1 MAKSNT
7 PPPGK
12 KERSPNQHSISP
24 DKFREFSAAYAL
36 YTQAI
41 HLNPTSPTLYSNR
54 SATLL
59 SMNKLPLALNDAN
72 QAIKL
77 DPTWSKAYRRKASVL
92 EAQKELDKAKGV
104 FEESLKVALADLK
117 ASPEQKKKE
126 EAEIKKL
133 IEGERHKRRNSKP
146 LLTF

>member
-1 MAKSNT
+1 
-7 PPPGK
+7 
-12 KERSPNQHSISP
+12 
-24 DKFREFSAAYAL
+24 
-36 YTQAI
+36 
-41 HLNPTSPTLYSNR
+41 
-54 SATLL
+54 
-59 SMNKLPLALNDAN
+59 MNKLPLALNDAN

-77 DPTWSKAYRRKASVL
+77 DATWSKAYRRKASVL

-104 FEESLKVALADLK
+104 FEESLKVALADLE
-117 ASPEQKKKE
+117 ASPEQKRKE